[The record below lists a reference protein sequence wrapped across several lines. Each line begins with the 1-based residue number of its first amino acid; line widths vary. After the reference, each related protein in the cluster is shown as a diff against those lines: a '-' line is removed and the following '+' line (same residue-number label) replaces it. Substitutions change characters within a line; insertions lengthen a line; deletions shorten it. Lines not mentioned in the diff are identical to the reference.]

1 MSNSNFGFHINGLHL
16 FKDAVG
22 HSTVVKGMN
31 SEGLEI
37 EVLKLD
43 VLSSY
48 PNSAIYYW
56 GSLLGFLDESVYL
69 CG

>member
-1 MSNSNFGFHINGLHL
+1 MSNSNFGLQINGPHL

-22 HSTVVKGMN
+22 RSTVVKGIN
-31 SEGLEI
+31 NEGLEI
-37 EVLKLD
+37 EVLNLD
-43 VLSSY
+43 VLSSDL
-48 PNSAIYYW
+48 NSVIYYW